1 MKFNFLYSILFL
13 FLFACETSY
22 DSSKELSINIQ
33 IEGEDI
39 TGEVRLQR
47 VNSDYSIELI
57 QSGNFLD
64 NKIEFVVFNV
74 EASLYRIDV
83 LGKTSIDLIL
93 DKSDINIS
101 IQSNNSL
108 LTSTIDGSSD
118 TDILLGIGERIISYR
133 NQVRELNRAFFDANE
148 DKDLQKINSIREE
161 LSFKKNQ
168 FEISL
173 KEYLNSVQNSLAV
186 LMASSSSYLPIDQ
199 HISFWENVYDRY
211 YDDFIENTY
220 FLKFE
225 SSLIKLKAVSVGS
238 IAPDIILNDTT
249 GNPISLSSLRGKY
262 VLLDFWAAWCR
273 PCREENPNI
282 VNNYNLFK
290 DKGFEIYQVSLDRS
304 RADWVRGIKQDKLPW
319 INVSDLN
326 YYQSEA
332 ALLYNI
338 NKIPSAFLLDPDGR
352 IIAKDTELRG
362 INLYNKLS
370 EVFNQI

>member
-1 MKFNFLYSILFL
+1 
-13 FLFACETSY
+13 
-22 DSSKELSINIQ
+22 
-33 IEGEDI
+33 
-39 TGEVRLQR
+39 
-47 VNSDYSIELI
+47 
-57 QSGNFLD
+57 
-64 NKIEFVVFNV
+64 
-74 EASLYRIDV
+74 
-83 LGKTSIDLIL
+83 
-93 DKSDINIS
+93 
-101 IQSNNSL
+101 
-108 LTSTIDGSSD
+108 
-118 TDILLGIGERIISYR
+118 
-133 NQVRELNRAFFDANE
+133 
-148 DKDLQKINSIREE
+148 
-161 LSFKKNQ
+161 
-168 FEISL
+168 
-173 KEYLNSVQNSLAV
+173 
-186 LMASSSSYLPIDQ
+186 MASSSSYLPIDQ

-352 IIAKDTELRG
+352 IIAKDTDLRG

-370 EVFNQI
+370 EVFSQI

>member
-64 NKIEFVVFNV
+64 NKIEFVVFND

-83 LGKTSIDLIL
+83 LGKSSIDLIL

-370 EVFNQI
+370 EVF

>member
-22 DSSKELSINIQ
+22 DSSNELSINIQ

-64 NKIEFVVFNV
+64 NKIEFVVFND

-83 LGKTSIDLIL
+83 LGKNSIDLIL

-108 LTSTIDGSSD
+108 LNSTIDGSSD

-199 HISFWENVYDRY
+199 HISFWENVI
-211 YDDFIENTY
+211 FQ
-220 FLKFE
+220 
-225 SSLIKLKAVSVGS
+225 
-238 IAPDIILNDTT
+238 
-249 GNPISLSSLRGKY
+249 
-262 VLLDFWAAWCR
+262 
-273 PCREENPNI
+273 
-282 VNNYNLFK
+282 LF
-290 DKGFEIYQVSLDRS
+290 
-304 RADWVRGIKQDKLPW
+304 
-319 INVSDLN
+319 
-326 YYQSEA
+326 
-332 ALLYNI
+332 
-338 NKIPSAFLLDPDGR
+338 
-352 IIAKDTELRG
+352 
-362 INLYNKLS
+362 
-370 EVFNQI
+370 